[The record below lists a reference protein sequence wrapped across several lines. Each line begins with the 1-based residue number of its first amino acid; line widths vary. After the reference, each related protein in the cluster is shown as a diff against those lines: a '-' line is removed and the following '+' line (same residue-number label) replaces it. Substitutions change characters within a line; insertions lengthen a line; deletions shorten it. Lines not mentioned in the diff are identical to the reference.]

1 MDAIFKDFFLNQSR
15 LWIIWSSEWVRI
27 IGKLESVG
35 STLAKPSKDM
45 DCLVW
50 FSKKEMKIE
59 TQLIKGK
66 LSVTELKSFFYKLFS
81 DYRMLELYQTG
92 LIEHWRKK
100 YSYGET
106 SPCESQKKINKLKQ
120 LRRLNLKDLAS
131 AFFILAL
138 GISASLLIFLV
149 EQCRRFKKIV
159 VKPLIVPK
167 TWNLTILKKKQPT
180 SNITRKYC

>member
-1 MDAIFKDFFLNQSR
+1 MSKDYR
-15 LWIIWSSEWVRI
+15 ETGKCRVH
-27 IGKLESVG
+27 IGKTVKGYGLSC
-35 STLAKPSKDM
+35 LILKKDIG
-45 DCLVW
+45 V
-50 FSKKEMKIE
+50 
-59 TQLIKGK
+59 
-66 LSVTELKSFFYKLFS
+66 
-81 DYRMLELYQTG
+81 LELYQTG
-92 LIEHWRKK
+92 LIGYWRKK
-100 YSYGET
+100 FSYGET

-167 TWNLTILKKKQPT
+167 T
-180 SNITRKYC
+180 

>member
-1 MDAIFKDFFLNQSR
+1 
-15 LWIIWSSEWVRI
+15 
-27 IGKLESVG
+27 
-35 STLAKPSKDM
+35 
-45 DCLVW
+45 
-50 FSKKEMKIE
+50 MKIE

-66 LSVTELKSFFYKLFS
+66 LSVTEFKSSGFFFKLLS
-81 DYRMLELYQTG
+81 DYIVLELYQTG

-106 SPCESQKKINKLKQ
+106 SPCESQKKIKLKQ

-149 EQCRRFKKIV
+149 EQCRRFKKIA
-159 VKPLIVPK
+159 VKPLAPK
-167 TWNLTILKKKQPT
+167 PDI
-180 SNITRKYC
+180 